1 MLMDGYTG
9 RILSVDLSCGEVAIH
24 GFPDHWKRSC
34 IGGRGLGVQILHERA
49 DPCLD
54 PFDPG
59 TLLVF
64 AAGPLTGSGIPLGS
78 RYDVI
83 TRSPLTGTITS
94 ANSGGRFGTEM
105 KRAGFDAV
113 VVRGRA
119 PAPVALHLHGGGAE
133 LIDASAYW
141 GMTTG
146 ETETALRRDLGDASI
161 RTACIGPAGER
172 LARMACIINDGGRAA
187 GRGGVGAVMG
197 SKRLKAIAALG
208 DPDARYSGG
217 EALEEV
223 KARVRDRLKESG
235 ITGGSLRVHGTAS
248 VLTRI
253 DELGVLPTCNF
264 QKGRFARAG
273 MVSGER
279 MTGTILSRRTACYAC
294 TIGCG
299 RVTAVGAEEGE
310 GPEYETIWA
319 FGPDCGVDDLEAIAR
334 ANYRCNDLGLD
345 TISTGATIACAME
358 LSERGIIGERLRF
371 GDGERMVGLVEQMGM
386 RRGIGDQ
393 LAEGSLRFATS
404 HGHPECSM
412 SVKGQ
417 ELPAYDPRG
426 LQGLGLNYATSVRGG
441 CHVYGN
447 VGYPEIGGSP
457 VKLDPDATKGK
468 AEWTRTFQDLAAV
481 IDSSGI
487 CTFTLKVLWV
497 PDYVAMLNA
506 VCGSGFDEAALLR
519 TGERIWN
526 LQKLFNVRAGFGKV
540 DDTLPLR
547 LRLEPLGGP
556 MEPPRLWRGEEMLE
570 EYYALRGWDAE
581 GLPTVEK
588 LRELGIS

>member
-1 MLMDGYTG
+1 MDGYTG
-9 RILSVDLSCGEVAIH
+9 RILSVDLSAGEVAIH
-24 GFPDHWKRSC
+24 GFPEHWKRTC
-34 IGGRGLGVQILHERA
+34 IGGRGLGVKILHEYA
-49 DPCLD
+49 DPGLD
-54 PFDPG
+54 PFDPA

-64 AAGPLTGSGIPLGS
+64 AAGPLTGTGIPLGS

-94 ANSGGRFGTEM
+94 ANSGGMFGTEM

-113 VVRGRA
+113 MVRGRSS
-119 PAPVALHLHGGGAE
+119 APVLLHLHDGCAD

-146 ETETALRRDLGDASI
+146 ETETAIRRDLGDKSI
-161 RTACIGPAGER
+161 RTACIGPAGELR
-172 LARMACIINDGGRAA
+172 SRMACIINDGGRAA

-208 DPDARYSGG
+208 DRKAGYAGG
-217 EALEEV
+217 EALDEA
-223 KARVRDRLKESG
+223 KARIRSRLKESG
-235 ITGGSLRVHGTAS
+235 ITGGGLHLHGTAS
-248 VLTRI
+248 VLTRVN
-253 DELGVLPTCNF
+253 DLGVLPTSNF
-264 QKGRFARAG
+264 RKGRFVHADR
-273 MVSGER
+273 VSGER
-279 MTGTILSRRTACYAC
+279 MTESILSRRTACYAC
-294 TIGCG
+294 SIGCG
-299 RVTAVGAEEGE
+299 RVTSVGAEEGE

-319 FGPDCGVDDLEAIAR
+319 FGPNCGIDDLEAIAR

-358 LSERGIIGERLRF
+358 LSERGILSEHLRF
-371 GDGERMVGLVEQMGM
+371 GDGERMVRLVEQIGA
-386 RRGIGDQ
+386 REGIGDE
-393 LAEGSLRFATS
+393 LAEGSLRFATRY
-404 HGHPECSM
+404 GHPECSM
-412 SVKGQ
+412 SAKGQ

-457 VKLDPDATKGK
+457 VKLDPDTTEGK
-468 AEWTRTFQDLAAV
+468 AKWTKTFQDLAAV

-487 CTFTLKVLWV
+487 CTFTLKVLWI

-506 VCGSGFDEAALLR
+506 VCGFGFDETGLLR
-519 TGERIWN
+519 AGERIWN
-526 LQKLFNVRAGFGKV
+526 LQKLFNIRAGFGRK
-540 DDTLPLR
+540 DDTLPSR
-547 LRLEPLGGP
+547 LRCEPLGSTADHA
-556 MEPPRLWRGEEMLE
+556 RVWRRDEMLE
-570 EYYALRGWDAE
+570 EYYALRGWDAR
-581 GLPTVEK
+581 GIPTDAK

>member
-1 MLMDGYTG
+1 MDGYAG
-9 RILSVDLSCGEVAIH
+9 RILSVDLSHGKVATA
-24 GFPDHWKRSC
+24 GFPEPWKHTC
-34 IGGRGLGVQILHERA
+34 IGGRGLGAKILYDQA
-49 DPCLD
+49 DPRLD
-54 PFDPG
+54 PFDPE

-113 VVRGRA
+113 VVQGRS
-119 PAPVALHLHGGGAE
+119 PSPVVLHLQEESAE
-133 LIDASAYW
+133 LHDASAYW
-141 GMTTG
+141 GMTTR
-146 ETETALRRDLGDASI
+146 ETETALRRDLGDASVRI
-161 RTACIGPAGER
+161 ACIGPAGER

-197 SKRLKAIAALG
+197 SKRLKAITALG
-208 DPDARYSGG
+208 DRDVDFAGG
-217 EALEEV
+217 EALDEAKV
-223 KARVRDRLKESG
+223 LIRNKLKESG
-235 ITGGSLRVHGTAS
+235 ITSGALRIHGTAS
-248 VLTRI
+248 VLTRV
-253 DELGVLPTCNF
+253 DAMGVLPSCNF
-264 QKGRFARAG
+264 QKGRFAHAER
-273 MVSGER
+273 VSGER
-279 MTGTILSRRTACYAC
+279 MTETILTQRTACYAC
-294 TIGCG
+294 TVGCG

-319 FGPDCGVDDLEAIAR
+319 FGPNCGIDDLEAIAR

-358 LSERGIIGERLRF
+358 LSERGIIDEHLHF
-371 GDGERMVGLVEQMGM
+371 GDGDRMVRLVEQMGI
-386 RRGIGDQ
+386 REGIGDE
-393 LAEGSLRFATS
+393 LAEGSLRFAAR

-412 SVKGQ
+412 SAKGQ

-457 VKLDPDATKGK
+457 VKLDPDATEGK
-468 AEWTRTFQDLAAV
+468 AKWTKLFQDLAAV

-497 PDYVAMLNA
+497 PDYVAILNA
-506 VCGSGFDEAALLR
+506 VCGFEFDETDLLCA
-519 TGERIWN
+519 GERIWN
-526 LQKLFNVRAGFGKV
+526 LQKLFNVRAGFGKN
-540 DDTLPLR
+540 DDILPSR
-547 LRLEPLGGP
+547 LRREPLDDAGA
-556 MEPPRLWRGEEMLE
+556 RARVWRGEEMLE
-570 EYYALRGWDAE
+570 EYYALRGWDAD
-581 GLPTVEK
+581 GMPTVEK
-588 LRELGIS
+588 LRELGIA